1 MEFAFGIPGFVRFGP
16 GISAKLGEF
25 AAGMGAKTAFVLSDP
40 GVKGAGLVDGL
51 IAALQAAGI
60 AAIEYDQV
68 KANPPD
74 VQVEEAAQ
82 LARKAN
88 ADIVVAIGG
97 GSTIDCAKAV
107 NILLT
112 NPSPIQLYEG
122 FDQVKQAGKPLI
134 AIPTTSGTA
143 SEVTM
148 VSVVTDTVRTRK
160 MVIGGQH
167 VGPTLALADPLLT
180 IGLPAAITASTGM
193 DALTHAIEAYVSR
206 AAMVPTD
213 VMALKAIELISQNL
227 VRAFEHGE
235 DADARSAMLLGSMM
249 AGFAFN
255 SAVLG
260 LAHSIAHPLGAH
272 CHLAH
277 GVANA
282 IALPGVMAFNAP
294 AVPGKL
300 RDIARAMGV
309 NVNGLSDADAAQAA
323 VDAVSALNR
332 ALQVPTLS
340 ACGID
345 RALFDRLAE
354 DALQEI
360 STMFNPRTPTRQDI
374 LAILEQAY

>member
-25 AAGMGAKTAFVLSDP
+25 ATGMGAKTAFVLSDP

-60 AAIEYDQV
+60 ATIEYDQV

-180 IGLPAAITASTGM
+180 TGLPAAITASTGM

>member
-16 GISAKLGEF
+16 GISAKLGEL

-40 GVKGAGLVDGL
+40 GVKAAGLVDALLGS
-51 IAALQAAGI
+51 LQAAGI
-60 AAIEYDQV
+60 DMVEYDQV

-82 LARKAN
+82 LARATN
-88 ADIVVAIGG
+88 ADVVVAIGG

-112 NPSPIQLYEG
+112 NPSPIRLYEG
-122 FDQVKQAGKPLI
+122 FDRVKHPGRPLI

-143 SEVTM
+143 SEVTT
-148 VSVVTDTVRTRK
+148 VSVVTDTERTRK
-160 MVIGGQH
+160 MVIGGQF

-180 IGLPAAITASTGM
+180 VGLPPTITASTGM

-213 VMALKAIELISQNL
+213 ALALKAIELISQNL
-227 VRAFEHGE
+227 VRAFEHGDDIE
-235 DADARSAMLLGSMM
+235 ARSSMGLGSMM

-255 SAVLG
+255 SAALG

-282 IALPGVMAFNAP
+282 IVLPEVMAFNAP
-294 AVPGKL
+294 AASGKF
-300 RDIARAMGV
+300 RCIANAMGC
-309 NVNGLSDADAAQAA
+309 NVHGLSDAGAAQAA
-323 VDAVSALNR
+323 VDAVRALNR
-332 ALQVPTLS
+332 ALQIPTLS

-345 RALFDRLAE
+345 RDVFERVAR
-354 DALQEI
+354 DALEEV
-360 STMFNPRTPTRQDI
+360 STRFNPRSPTRQDV
-374 LAILEQAY
+374 LAILDQAY